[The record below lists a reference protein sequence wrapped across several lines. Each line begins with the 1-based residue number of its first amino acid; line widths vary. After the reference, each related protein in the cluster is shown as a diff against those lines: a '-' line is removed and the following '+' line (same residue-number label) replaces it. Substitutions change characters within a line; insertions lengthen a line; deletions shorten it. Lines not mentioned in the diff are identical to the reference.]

1 MPNEVKSDERRSFK
15 GCSGYCDV
23 IFQHPSRTDRD
34 RIAAGT
40 RDVGNWFFLPRISAP
55 GAWRKSPL
63 FCEFCLPTN
72 APISPSNHSSNWSS
86 PSENKRKFAD
96 KRWRCYDGSSLV
108 PWPMSCPEKALWI
121 IECAFAVGEV
131 GSLQRERNIV
141 RPSERFGEFPQGRAA
156 EGMFEWKCLKKRMV
170 FVPRLVN
177 IEQKTYS
184 RKYKLQMSSWPLF
197 SLMWFWT
204 ELPMTA
210 SVCYRTLNFSCNTW
224 TKPARGG
231 TVKLYE

>member
-131 GSLQRERNIV
+131 CGQFTEGKAYCPSISTFRRVSSRPRGWGYVWVEVLEETDGV
-141 RPSERFGEFPQGRAA
+141 RASVG
-156 EGMFEWKCLKKRMV
+156 
-170 FVPRLVN
+170 
-177 IEQKTYS
+177 
-184 RKYKLQMSSWPLF
+184 KYRTENLF
-197 SLMWFWT
+197 S
-204 ELPMTA
+204 
-210 SVCYRTLNFSCNTW
+210 
-224 TKPARGG
+224 
-231 TVKLYE
+231 